1 MEKQIINKSEVITK
15 QNGNIAFVEETHKYF
30 DVTNPEAKFTSVTT
44 MIHEYTQP
52 FDKDFWSAYKALE
65 KLLPKDTWN
74 VEKRSL
80 LNTKKFDK
88 VLLELH
94 SITEND
100 FNREQQAIL
109 DEWDN
114 ENRKSCERG
123 TKIHADLENSF
134 YSAKKDISLSK
145 FEIGGKFECR
155 KDYSDLDIENGVY
168 PEYLISRVSE
178 DGKLR
183 IAGQIDLLV
192 KKGNHIIIADWKT
205 NKKIDTKS
213 FYNSK
218 TKTSVKMKFPL
229 NNLDDVNYWHYTLQL
244 STYAWMIQKLNP
256 EFIIEDLV
264 LVHFDH
270 SDNMTVY
277 HLPYLKEE
285 VIKMLNHFKKES
297 SLKASRE
304 KRKPIV
310 Y

>member
-1 MEKQIINKSEVITK
+1 MFMQEVITK
-15 QNGNIAFVEETHKYF
+15 QNGNIAFIEETHKYF
-30 DVTNPEAKFTSVTT
+30 DVTNPEAVFTSVTT
-44 MIHEYTQP
+44 MIHSYTQP

-65 KLLPKDTWN
+65 KLLPKDVWN
-74 VEKRSL
+74 VEKKSL

-88 VLLELH
+88 VLLEIH
-94 SITEND
+94 NISEND
-100 FNREQQAIL
+100 FNREQQLIL

-114 ENRKSCERG
+114 ENHKSCERG

-134 YSAKKDISLSK
+134 YSKKKDISLSK

-155 KDYSDLDIENGVY
+155 KDYAKLDLENGVY

-192 KKGNHIIIADWKT
+192 KKGNKITIADWKT
-205 NKKIDTKS
+205 NKKIETKS
-213 FYNSK
+213 FFNSK

-244 STYAWMIQKLNP
+244 STYAWMVQKLNP
-256 EFIIEDLV
+256 EFEIEDLV

-270 SDNMTVY
+270 ADNMTVY
-277 HLPYLKEE
+277 HLPYLKNE
-285 VIKMLNHFKKES
+285 VIKMLGHFKKETT
-297 SLKASRE
+297 LKANRE

>member
-1 MEKQIINKSEVITK
+1 MFMQESITK

-30 DVTNPEAKFTSVTT
+30 DVTDPEAVFTSVTT
-44 MIHEYTQP
+44 MIHSYTQP
-52 FDKDFWSAYKALE
+52 FDKEFWSAYKALE
-65 KLLPKDTWN
+65 KLLSKDAWN
-74 VEKRSL
+74 LEKKSL

-88 VLLELH
+88 VLLEAH
-94 SITEND
+94 NINEND
-100 FNREQQAIL
+100 FNREQQLVL

-114 ENRKSCERG
+114 ENRKSCDRG

-134 YSAKKDISLSK
+134 YSKKQDISLSK

-155 KDYSDLDIENGVY
+155 KDYQALDLENGVY

-192 KKGNHIIIADWKT
+192 KKGNKITIADWKT
-205 NKKIDTKS
+205 NKKIETKS
-213 FYNSK
+213 FFNSK

-244 STYAWMIQKLNP
+244 STYAWMVQKLNP
-256 EFIIEDLV
+256 EFEIEDLV

-270 SDNMTVY
+270 ADNMTVY
-277 HLPYLKEE
+277 HLPYLKNE
-285 VIKMLNHFKKES
+285 VVKMLAHFKKETT
-297 SLKASRE
+297 LKANRE